1 MTEDPEIIRLNIRHY
16 QELLKLDG
24 TAEAQQQ
31 VMKLLAE
38 AQAQLPFAGSNRAS
52 GGVRPAFRAVSLKG
66 PHYVHCSLSAR
77 ASTAVPRNCEK
88 PE

>member
-1 MTEDPEIIRLNIRHY
+1 MVERRMTEDPEIIRLNIRHY

-38 AQAQLPFAGSNRAS
+38 AQAQLPFAEAESRE
-52 GGVRPAFRAVSLKG
+52 RR
-66 PHYVHCSLSAR
+66 R
-77 ASTAVPRNCEK
+77 
-88 PE
+88 